1 VTTGKQVMQQ
11 FFTIHGQNENK
22 DEAREQTRVMAMKTI
37 PRAKILCLISK
48 LRMLKHY
55 EQHNSKQRP
64 LLINE
69 IPIREKPTKL

>member
-1 VTTGKQVMQQ
+1 MQQ

-22 DEAREQTRVMAMKTI
+22 DEAREQTRVIAMKTL

-55 EQHNSKQRP
+55 EQ
-64 LLINE
+64 
-69 IPIREKPTKL
+69 